1 MSSPPTYTCILLAG
15 DRPGDPLA
23 EIAPKKRKAL
33 LPLRGRPMVLYVLE
47 ALNAAPTVGE
57 IVVVAN
63 NVAALETNP
72 DVAAFARKR
81 RLRFLEGPG
90 GPAASVLK
98 ACEMLTGAVIVT
110 TADNPLLTAATLGDF
125 CGRAATAGADMV
137 VGLARE
143 KDVRKAFPKARRTF
157 FRLRGG
163 GVVGC
168 NLFAGTAEAFAKA
181 ARGWVH
187 VESKGKRPLAFIAH
201 FGMFTLVR
209 ALTGMLSLANALD
222 AVTRT
227 LGVRLGAVMIDDPVV
242 ALNFDRLD
250 HVAIAESLL
259 AGK

>member
-47 ALNAAPTVGE
+47 TLDAAPAVGE

-63 NVAALETNP
+63 SVAVLETNP

-81 RLRFLEGPG
+81 RLRFLEGAG

-98 ACEMLTGAVIVT
+98 ACETLTGPVLVT
-110 TADNPLLTAATLGDF
+110 TADNPLLTAATLEDF
-125 CGRAATAGADMV
+125 CARAAAEGADVV

-143 KDVRKAFPKARRTF
+143 KDIRKSFPNARRTF
-157 FRLRGG
+157 LRMRGG
-163 GVVGC
+163 GVSGC
-168 NLFAGTAEAFAKA
+168 NLFAGSAEAFVKA
-181 ARGWVH
+181 AGGWVD
-187 VESKGKRPLAFIAH
+187 VETKRKRPLAFIAH
-201 FGMFTLVR
+201 FGVVTLVR

-222 AVTRT
+222 AVSRT
-227 LGVRLGAVMIDDPVV
+227 LGVRAGAVMLDDPVAAMDV
-242 ALNFDRLD
+242 DRLD
-250 HVAIAESLL
+250 HVALAESLL